1 MRYVF
6 CDSEAQYLETGLRR
20 SVADT
25 GIRVTDCVKKPIC
38 DRIAFVNRMMATR
51 RFCYDPSCRSLRDG
65 LCTAV
70 WDETGDRRRDDFTS
84 DIDILDAFEYAVER
98 YMGKY

>member
-1 MRYVF
+1 M
-6 CDSEAQYLETGLRR
+6 
-20 SVADT
+20 
-25 GIRVTDCVKKPIC
+25 
-38 DRIAFVNRMMATR
+38 NRMMATK
-51 RFCYDPSCRSLRDG
+51 RFSYDPSCRNLRGG
-65 LCTAV
+65 LCAAV